1 MIKFLPSFS
10 IITKMRLNSQ
20 KCTSKIKIP
29 QFSRKKLNVCTN
41 SLTFV
46 EKSLENIFSLQT
58 KPTFMNLKISEKD
71 P

>member
-1 MIKFLPSFS
+1 MIKSHPSFS

-20 KCTSKIKIP
+20 KSTNKIKMP
-29 QFSRKKLNVCTN
+29 VLRKKLNVSTN

-46 EKSLENIFSLQT
+46 AKFLGNIFSLQT
-58 KPTFMNLKISEKD
+58 KPTFMNLKILEKD